1 MACKSC
7 NDCNDQALNLPG
19 AYGDC
24 IGGEPCEEV
33 LSMDCSKYKG
43 LEIVDIPVKVG
54 ERLSTIVRRM
64 LLNELYPTCVQPS
77 NPVMSVVDVA
87 TLTVTDTEIEFEWTN
102 PGNTGNTYTPEIKVA
117 SSPTWTQP
125 NGTNLTVLKTKFINL
140 VPETAYHFRVLN
152 KDVTGAT
159 TCNSLI
165 FKVTTLETP

>member
-24 IGGEPCEEV
+24 IGGEPCEAV

-43 LEIVDIPVKVG
+43 LEIVDIPVQSG

-64 LLNELYPTCVQPS
+64 LLHELYPSCVQPT
-77 NPVMSVVDVA
+77 NAVMSVVDAAV
-87 TLTVTDTEIEFEWTN
+87 LTITDTSLEFEWTN
-102 PGNTGNTYTPEIKVA
+102 PGNSGNTYTPQIKEA
-117 SSPTWTQP
+117 TSNTWTQP
-125 NGTNLTVLKTKFINL
+125 NGTNLVSTKTVFINL
-140 VPETAYHFRVLN
+140 TPNTTYHFRVLN
-152 KDVTGAT
+152 IDVNNAV

-165 FKVTTLETP
+165 FKVTTLPTA